1 MATSDA
7 TPGDTPD
14 DAADDAVDPAADPA
28 VDPVAAAISAVI
40 DPLIINEKALAA
52 CYAERT
58 RLLAELDRLG
68 HEPRIIAGLCG
79 DPVESGRDDPDTG
92 AHGPAWDDE
101 ELARRTLAA
110 EAAGALRVKASTAG
124 ILVFNAVRLS
134 DQLPQFHAALSRG
147 SITWGHVLKM
157 LDLTDGVPEEILPG
171 FETKVLPAA
180 QKLTSAQFL
189 RVAGR
194 ILERMHPVPL
204 QARADAGR
212 AQRRVLLRPDADGMA
227 WLNAYLKAEDAQAIY
242 ARLSRIATTLDTD
255 TTPAA
260 GGEVDGTAPAGIAP
274 AGTAGTA
281 GTAAPRT
288 KDQRRADAYRD
299 LLLDGVGPTGLGH
312 GIRGTVHLTV
322 PALTL
327 LGRSDDPAILEGYG
341 PIDPETAR
349 RIAGTATSWTRIL
362 THPETGCRLSMG
374 REQYAP
380 PADMRR
386 YLDARDQTC
395 QGIGCT
401 RRATLSEIDHTQ
413 PWNTGGPTDV
423 DNLVHLCKA
432 CHRLKHQSSFST
444 RQGPGGALTWTTPS
458 GKKYTSTPANTDT
471 ATYDPAT
478 YPLSYETPPP
488 GPVNP
493 APAPAPHGGTNDPP
507 PS

>member
-14 DAADDAVDPAADPA
+14 DAADPAVDPA
-28 VDPVAAAISAVI
+28 VDPIAAAISAVI
-40 DPLIINEKALAA
+40 DPLIENEKVIAA
-52 CYAERT
+52 GYAERT

-79 DPVESGRDDPDTG
+79 DPVESGRNDPDTG

-101 ELARRTLAA
+101 ELARRSMAA
-110 EAAGALRVKASTAG
+110 EAAGALRLKASTAG
-124 ILVFNAVRLS
+124 IMVFNAVRLT
-134 DQLPQFHAALSRG
+134 DQLPQFHQALSRG

-157 LDLTDGVPEEILPG
+157 LDLTDGVPEEILPA

-180 QKLTSAQFL
+180 EKLTSTQFL

-204 QARADAGR
+204 QARADAGFVK
-212 AQRRVLLRPDADGMA
+212 RRVLLNPDADGMA

-242 ARLSRIATTLDTD
+242 DRLSHIATTLDTD
-255 TTPAA
+255 TTPAP
-260 GGEVDGTAPAGIAP
+260 GGDPNGTAD
-274 AGTAGTA
+274 
-281 GTAAPRT
+281 PRT

-299 LLLDGVGPTGLGH
+299 LLLEGVGPTGLGH

-327 LGRSDDPAILEGYG
+327 LGRSDEPAILEGYG

-349 RIAGTATSWTRIL
+349 RIAGTATSWSRIL

-386 YLDARDQTC
+386 YLAARDQTC

-401 RRATLSEIDHTQ
+401 RRATLSEIDHTSRGT
-413 PWNTGGPTDV
+413 PADPP
-423 DNLVHLCKA
+423 
-432 CHRLKHQSSFST
+432 R
-444 RQGPGGALTWTTPS
+444 WTTS
-458 GKKYTSTPANTDT
+458 CTSAN
-471 ATYDPAT
+471 PAT
-478 YPLSYETPPP
+478 
-488 GPVNP
+488 
-493 APAPAPHGGTNDPP
+493 A
-507 PS
+507 

>member
-14 DAADDAVDPAADPA
+14 DAVDPTADPA
-28 VDPVAAAISAVI
+28 VDPIAAAISAVI
-40 DPLIINEKALAA
+40 DPLITNEKALAA

-58 RLLAELDRLG
+58 RLLSELDRLG

-79 DPVESGRDDPDTG
+79 DPVESGRNDPDTG

-101 ELARRTLAA
+101 ELARRAMAA
-110 EAAGALRVKASTAG
+110 EAAGALRLKASTAG
-124 ILVFNAVRLS
+124 IMVFNAVRLT
-134 DQLPQFHAALSRG
+134 DQLPQFHQALSRG

-157 LDLTDGVPEEILPG
+157 LDLTEGVPEEILPA

-180 QKLTSAQFL
+180 QKLTSTQFL

-212 AQRRVLLRPDADGMA
+212 VQRRVLLNPDADGMA
-227 WLNAYLKAEDAQAIY
+227 WLNAYLRAEDAQAIY
-242 ARLSRIATTLDTD
+242 DRLSHIATTLDTD
-255 TTPAA
+255 AGAA
-260 GGEVDGTAPAGIAP
+260 ASVPGADE
-274 AGTAGTA
+274 
-281 GTAAPRT
+281 AAVART

-299 LLLDGVGPTGLGH
+299 LLLDGVGPAGLGH

-327 LGRSDDPAILEGYG
+327 LGRSDEPAILEGYG

-349 RIAGTATSWTRIL
+349 RIAGTATSWSRIL

-374 REQYAP
+374 REQYNP

-413 PWNTGGPTDV
+413 PWNTGGPTNV
-423 DNLVHLCKA
+423 DNLVHLCKP
-432 CHRLKHQSSFST
+432 CHRLKHQSSFT
-444 RQGPGGALTWTTPS
+444 TNQGPGGALTWTTPS
-458 GKKYTSTPANTDT
+458 GKKCTSAPANTDP

-478 YPLSYETPPP
+478 YEPATFNPAKDPAGSDSPPP
-488 GPVNP
+488 GPITP
-493 APAPAPHGGTNDPP
+493 PPSPPPRLGTQDPP
-507 PS
+507 PF

>member
-7 TPGDTPD
+7 TPG
-14 DAADDAVDPAADPA
+14 VDPI
-28 VDPVAAAISAVI
+28 AAAISAVI
-40 DPLIINEKALAA
+40 DPLITNEKALAA
-52 CYAERT
+52 CYAQRT

-68 HEPRIIAGLCG
+68 HDPRIIAGLCG
-79 DPVESGRDDPDTG
+79 DPVESGRNDPDTG

-101 ELARRTLAA
+101 ELARRCMAA

-124 ILVFNAVRLS
+124 IMVFNAVRLT
-134 DQLPQFHAALSRG
+134 DQLPQFHAALARG
-147 SITWGHVLKM
+147 SITWGHALKM
-157 LDLTDGVPEEILPG
+157 LDLTDGVPEEILPA

-180 QKLTSAQFL
+180 EKLTSTQFV

-204 QARADAGR
+204 QTRADAGFVT
-212 AQRRVLLRPDADGMA
+212 RRLVLHPDADGMA

-242 ARLSRIATTLDTD
+242 DRLSRIATTLDTD
-255 TTPAA
+255 TSAEASAPGADPTSTGPSSTDPI
-260 GGEVDGTAPAGIAP
+260 GSGPTGTAE
-274 AGTAGTA
+274 
-281 GTAAPRT
+281 PRT

-299 LLLDGVGPTGLGH
+299 LLLDGVGPAGLGH

-327 LGRSDDPAILEGYG
+327 LGRSDEPAILEGYG

-349 RIAGTATSWTRIL
+349 RIAGTATSWSRIL

-374 REQYAP
+374 REQYTP

-386 YLDARDQTC
+386 YLDARDRTC

-401 RRATLSEIDHTQ
+401 RRATLSEIDHTR

-423 DNLVHLCKA
+423 DNLVHLCTP
-432 CHRLKHQSSFST
+432 CHRLKHQSSFT
-444 RQGPGGALTWTTPS
+444 TNQGPGGALTWTTPA
-458 GKKYTSTPANTDT
+458 GRKYTSAPANTDPI
-471 ATYDPAT
+471 TYDPAT
-478 YPLSYETPPP
+478 CDPATHDPAILGTATNDPATNTPTTYDSPPP
-488 GPVNP
+488 GP
-493 APAPAPHGGTNDPP
+493 PP
-507 PS
+507 F